1 MHRQIAVL
9 DGVAQLGEQFHPSTG
24 GDAPVFIRRVD
35 HVARMGVFGPV
46 HRDVGMAQHGSQF
59 PAVLRAEGDAD
70 AGVGLHV
77 QPVE

>member
-1 MHRQIAVL
+1 ML
-9 DGVAQLGEQFHPSTG
+9 DGMTQLGEQFHPSPG
-24 GDAPVFIRRVD
+24 GDAPVFIWRVN
-35 HVARMGVFGPV
+35 HEARMGVFGSV

-59 PAVLRAEGDAD
+59 AAVFRAEGDAD